1 MIRLGLMGGTFNPP
15 HNGHLHAAACAREDL
30 RLDKVLF
37 IPTNL
42 PPHKQLPEGSATTA
56 QRCEMVRLLTENLPW
71 AELSAIEIE
80 RGGAS
85 YTVDTLRQLAAPDRQ
100 LFLMIGTDMLL
111 SFDKVWREPESI
123 CRLCTLVAYARGIG
137 EQRLLE
143 EKKRVL
149 EQEFEADIRVMARAP
164 VPVSSTGVRGGGDL
178 DRLVPPAVAAYI
190 RKHQLYDRKNG
201 K

>member
-100 LFLMIGTDMLL
+100 LFLIIGTDMLL

-123 CRLCTLVAYARGIG
+123 CVHARGLRAG
-137 EQRLLE
+137 HRGAAPAGG
-143 EKKRVL
+143 K
-149 EQEFEADIRVMARAP
+149 EARP
-164 VPVSSTGVRGGGDL
+164 GTG
-178 DRLVPPAVAAYI
+178 I
-190 RKHQLYDRKNG
+190 
-201 K
+201 

>member
-1 MIRLGLMGGTFNPP
+1 MAKSGVDAGDIKAIAISGLYGGSGIPLDENMKPVRPCMIWMDR
-15 HNGHLHAAACAREDL
+15 R
-30 RLDKVLF
+30 
-37 IPTNL
+37 
-42 PPHKQLPEGSATTA
+42 A
-56 QRCEMVRLLTENLPW
+56 QRESDW
-71 AELSAIEIE
+71 ALEA
-80 RGGAS
+80 
-85 YTVDTLRQLAAPDRQ
+85 
-100 LFLMIGTDMLL
+100 
-111 SFDKVWREPESI
+111 
-123 CRLCTLVAYARGIG
+123 IG